1 MEKRNDALKVI
12 FTIIGVIV
20 SVGALLAVAYALF
33 KKHFKVT
40 FDCDGDCCDCD
51 CEDCFGDCEE
61 DIEPICCCEDEAE
74 ECCCCEEA
82 EA

>member
-51 CEDCFGDCEE
+51 CEE